1 MPRVTSTLYGPYDPL
16 APTALSGVFAYTL
29 RVPPIEIAASPADVW
44 AVLTDFGS
52 YDLWCPFTRRIV
64 TDFEV
69 GSKVSLHLSWSIPK
83 LDEPSA
89 VQVEE
94 VSMIA
99 PEQSFAWGTSFFGDS
114 LRAERTQVLEP
125 CVGGT
130 RYHTYDR
137 FAGVLTPVMRAL
149 YGEKIAAGFRAVGC
163 ALKERV
169 ETLADDEGE
178 RDGHDAARGR
188 EPR

>member
-1 MPRVTSTLYGPYDPL
+1 M
-16 APTALSGVFAYTL
+16 
-29 RVPPIEIAASPADVW
+29 
-44 AVLTDFGS
+44 
-52 YDLWCPFTRRIV
+52 
-64 TDFEV
+64 
-69 GSKVSLHLSWSIPK
+69 
-83 LDEPSA
+83 
-89 VQVEE
+89 
-94 VSMIA
+94 
-99 PEQSFAWGTSFFGDS
+99 
-114 LRAERTQVLEP
+114 
-125 CVGGT
+125 
-130 RYHTYDR
+130 DR